1 MIVVG
6 YEQKTNTDTHSEYIV
21 FEKHSTK
28 EDAESAM
35 QTLQTNQAEN
45 DDLLLYFYGTAIND
59 DDYKIMLV
67 IMPDEVPVQP
77 DYPTE

>member
-1 MIVVG
+1 
-6 YEQKTNTDTHSEYIV
+6 
-21 FEKHSTK
+21 
-28 EDAESAM
+28 M

-45 DDLLLYFYGTAIND
+45 DNLLLYFYGTAIDD